1 MDAPDGNRKA
11 ARSPKRRAA
20 FEMVSGSIRVEGW
33 RSAVEEVEDQ
43 LGWSGD
49 DGPPAPD
56 ADGAL
61 HQRRVFQQEVDY
73 SPAVEQSCR
82 VHVQLLEG
90 CVPSD
95 QVRRRAV
102 QEAKYR
108 FQGRPV
114 QWVLQVLDGVELDA
128 ALLENAEGAPGLSSA
143 RVVVE
148 EESVGHGRDGST
160 WPVSGTATG
169 LG

>member
-1 MDAPDGNRKA
+1 MAWMVIAMGVTGLSRLA
-11 ARSPKRRAA
+11 A
-20 FEMVSGSIRVEGW
+20 
-33 RSAVEEVEDQ
+33 
-43 LGWSGD
+43 
-49 DGPPAPD
+49 
-56 ADGAL
+56 
-61 HQRRVFQQEVDY
+61 
-73 SPAVEQSCR
+73 
-82 VHVQLLEG
+82 
-90 CVPSD
+90 CVPIGR

-102 QEAKYR
+102 QKAEYR

-148 EESVGHGRDGST
+148 EDSVGEVRDVST
-160 WPVSGTATG
+160 WPVSGPATG

>member
-1 MDAPDGNRKA
+1 
-11 ARSPKRRAA
+11 
-20 FEMVSGSIRVEGW
+20 
-33 RSAVEEVEDQ
+33 
-43 LGWSGD
+43 
-49 DGPPAPD
+49 
-56 ADGAL
+56 
-61 HQRRVFQQEVDY
+61 VFQQEVDY

-102 QEAKYR
+102 QKAEYR

>member
-1 MDAPDGNRKA
+1 MR
-11 ARSPKRRAA
+11 
-20 FEMVSGSIRVEGW
+20 MVCGSIRVEVW
-33 RSAVEEVEDQ
+33 CSAVEEVEDQ
-43 LGWSGD
+43 LCWSGD
-49 DGPPAPD
+49 DGPPTSD

-61 HQRRVFQQEVDY
+61 HQRRVLQQEVYDVR
-73 SPAVEQSCR
+73 SSDQPCR
-82 VHVQLLEG
+82 VHVQFLEG

-95 QVRRRAV
+95 QGCCRAV
-102 QEAKYR
+102 QEVEYR

-114 QWVLQVLDGVELDA
+114 QRVPQVLDGVELDA

-160 WPVSGTATG
+160 WPVSVAASG